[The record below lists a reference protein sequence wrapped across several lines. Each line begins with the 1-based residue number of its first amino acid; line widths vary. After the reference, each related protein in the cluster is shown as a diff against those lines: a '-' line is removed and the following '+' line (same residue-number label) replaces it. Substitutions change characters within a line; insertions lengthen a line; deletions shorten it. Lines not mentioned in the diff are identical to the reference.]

1 MINTLP
7 GGNSGSLSGLP
18 PNPSWGLVEID
29 RATDLQA
36 AAVVVIILM
45 IIVFIIFIKIT
56 AIIKSNK
63 RNGFISSE
71 GALRLSTTYDNHPS
85 HPSTYSREDDLSIED
100 LI

>member
-1 MINTLP
+1 MTMINTIP

-36 AAVVVIILM
+36 AAVVLIIL
-45 IIVFIIFIKIT
+45 IFIVFIIFIKIT

-63 RNGFISSE
+63 RNGFINSE
-71 GALRLSTTYDNHPS
+71 GALRLQPTTYD
-85 HPSTYSREDDLSIED
+85 L
-100 LI
+100 

>member
-1 MINTLP
+1 MSFILIIIIITVMTMIKTFP

-36 AAVVVIILM
+36 AAVVVIM

-56 AIIKSNK
+56 ALTKSNK
-63 RNGFISSE
+63 RNSFF
-71 GALRLSTTYDNHPS
+71 STTYD
-85 HPSTYSREDDLSIED
+85 L
-100 LI
+100 